1 MRTRTLLL
9 AAAALA
15 AGLATSSAQVYSQN
29 VVGYM
34 NVASPSG
41 FSIIANQ
48 LNSTNNTVGS
58 LLPSPAN
65 GTILYKF
72 SGGSLIANNYTFGS
86 WNDSSMTLNPGE
98 GVIIYNPGSATTIT
112 FVGEVKQ
119 GTLTTPLPAGFSIV
133 SSQVP
138 QSGLISTDLLFPT
151 PNNGDIVYQ
160 GGSFTARNYTFGSW
174 TGGEPSLAVGEA
186 VLAYKTQ
193 AQSWVR
199 NFTVGP

>member
-34 NVASPSG
+34 NVTAPQG

-48 LNSTNNTVGS
+48 LNSTNNS
-58 LLPSPAN
+58 
-65 GTILYKF
+65 I
-72 SGGSLIANNYTFGS
+72 GSLIPSPNNGSIVYKFVNGVLTANNYFFS
-86 WNDSSMTLNPGE
+86 WTDPNMTLNPGE
-98 GVIIYNPGSATTIT
+98 GVIFYNAGPGGSTFT

-119 GTLTTPLPAGFSIV
+119 GTLSTQLPAGFSII

-138 QSGLISTDLLFPT
+138 QAGLISTDLGMPI

-160 GGSFTARNYTFGSW
+160 GGTFTANNYFFGWS
-174 TGGEPSLAVGEA
+174 GGEPNLGVGEA
-186 VLAYKTQ
+186 VLTYKTA
-193 AQSWVR
+193 AQTWTR